1 MSVNGTVHVFMGSK
15 SDLETAK
22 KVEAVLVSFGVDY
35 KLHVASAHK
44 THAKVLGLV
53 KEIEKESKSKKV
65 VIVAVIGL
73 SNALSGMLAG
83 SSTLPIVTLPNSDN
97 DHDVFSCLR
106 MPSGIS
112 HLTVLGAEN
121 AALSAVK
128 ILALGDD
135 VLSSKI
141 REYQAK
147 TAEKVG
153 TADSEL
159 GN

>member
-1 MSVNGTVHVFMGSK
+1 MGKNRLVHILMGSK

-22 KVEAVLVSFGVDY
+22 KVQAALASLGIESRM
-35 KLHVASAHK
+35 HVASAHK
-44 THAKVLGLV
+44 TPSSVL
-53 KEIEKESKSKKV
+53 EIIAAIEKESKNKKI
-65 VIVAVIGL
+65 VIVAVVGM

-83 SSTLPIVTLPNSDN
+83 ASTLPIVTLPNSEN

-112 HLTVLGAEN
+112 HMTILGAEN

-128 ILALGDD
+128 ILALRDAA
-135 VLSSKI
+135 LARKI
-141 REYQAK
+141 AEYQEK
-147 TAEKVG
+147 NAEKVRS
-153 TADSEL
+153 ADKGL